1 MAKKLISFEDEAEG
15 LGLPDVVKGRLD
27 GAFARVFGVA
37 APTANPVLNITLIQ
51 SAVDAAGAAGGGT
64 VLLAPGQ
71 VYDVSGTIHMRSNVV
86 LDLNKST
93 LFAVADAAFDVVD
106 LGPREEGSE
115 RLYNPATVKPIISV
129 HGTNN
134 GERLTGVVVRNGTV
148 DGNGVNQPDEGSY
161 ANVMALDA
169 DSTVIEDIRSL
180 RARPGLTINTG
191 PDNIS
196 GPNTGNRAFCL
207 LIGRALG
214 TVVSRGYYSDSGYDV
229 IGLRAWADS
238 TQLIGVRSEKAWKGS
253 IQAGSDTYRT
263 KIIGGIWD
271 NTTGESPSSHAIFT
285 HSSSD
290 FVVTG
295 ATIRAS
301 AGSCVTCFGMERD
314 GWSED
319 IVIKDSSLTHI
330 GTNVHVI
337 NLGNSYVNGFTA
349 DNLTV
354 RKIDGGG
361 QLLRLRGGTT
371 SKIRFSNVR
380 AVMEGGSTTVD
391 VQDVQDIQFVDCVI
405 ESQSTNNP
413 FFSLTNTKNLR
424 VSGGTYR
431 QIAGPFVWMNDSA
444 DIGFVGVTAYAN
456 DGVRAYGGNTD
467 VDVLDCDFRGIAN
480 PNKLRLYG
488 PDSGRVRGNKGAVT
502 EMTGTATVTPGSTSV
517 TVPHGLWQGTGISRD
532 GVVSRLWLP
541 SDFQVSFAGDP
552 GEAAACWV
560 SSVTPTQVTITLDAA
575 PGVDVPISWSARMDR
590 TTQPGV

>member
-1 MAKKLISFEDEAEG
+1 MAKKLISFNDEATG
-15 LGLPDVVKGRLD
+15 LGLPSVVEDRLG

-37 APTANPVLNITLIQ
+37 DPTPDPVLNITLIQ
-51 SAVDAAGAAGGGT
+51 SAVEAAGAAGGGT

-106 LGPREEGSE
+106 LGPREDGSE
-115 RLYNPATVKPIISV
+115 RLYNPAMVKPIISV

-148 DGNGVNQPDEGSY
+148 DGNGVNQPDDGSY
-161 ANVMALDA
+161 ANVMVLDA

-214 TVVSRGYYSDSGYDV
+214 TVVSRGYYSDSGYDA
-229 IGLRAWADS
+229 IGVRRLADS
-238 TQLIGVRSEKAWKGS
+238 TQFIGVHAAKAWKGS
-253 IQAGSDTYRT
+253 IQAGSSTLRT

-285 HSSSD
+285 HSSKD
-290 FVVTG
+290 FVVSG

-301 AGSCVTCFGMERD
+301 KGSCVTCFGMEGD

-337 NLGNSYVNGFTA
+337 NLGSGYVRGFTA

-354 RKIDGGG
+354 NKVDGGG
-361 QLLRLRGGTT
+361 QLLNLQGETS

-380 AVMEGGSTTVD
+380 AVMEGASVTVYVLD
-391 VQDVQDIQFVDCVI
+391 SQDIRFSDCTI
-405 ESQSTNNP
+405 ESQSTGNP
-413 FFSLTNTKNLR
+413 FFSLNTTKNLR

-431 QIAGPFVWMNDSA
+431 QIAGPFVMANDST

-488 PDSGRVRGNKGAVT
+488 PTSGRVRGNKGAVT
-502 EMTGTATVTPGSTSV
+502 EMAGAATVTPGSTSV
-517 TVPHGLWQGTGISRD
+517 TTPHGLWQGTGTSAD
-532 GVVSRLWLP
+532 GVVSRYWLP

-552 GEAAACWV
+552 GDASTCWV
-560 SSVTPTQVTITLDAA
+560 SSVTSTHVTITLDAA
-575 PGVDVPISWSARMDR
+575 PSVDVPISWSARMDR
-590 TTQPGV
+590 TTQPGI